1 MSAGMIKI
9 LAVLAIVFSGFVSV
23 LVRGG
28 DSLFDILKAAPLKD
42 YLSGSLSGK
51 VDRAVF
57 DAIPRSAG
65 LNGLSAGLLY
75 KGLRDAGPQVWAGC
89 NDWLYSAEELRVD
102 RRDAEH
108 MAARLRMLP
117 GLVQAFAERKILL
130 IVVPVPDKAEQVEDR
145 LCGVAA
151 DPSRVRANAWAQ
163 AARTTQLHQV
173 NLRGQWP
180 RPGYWRTD
188 THWDSTGAQ
197 FAAEAT
203 ARLINDALGAGT
215 ERVSLTRGPRHERP
229 GDLARLAGLQ
239 HAPRWLAP
247 AAEYAEDAR
256 ANIQRSGGLLEDA
269 GAPSVLLAGSSYSL
283 NSGFIEYLQAALAR
297 EVAQV
302 SEAGGGFAG
311 AILKILQQKPDLL
324 AGAKVVIWEW
334 PMRSLVAP
342 LSDAERQML
351 RQTEGH

>member
-1 MSAGMIKI
+1 MIKI
-9 LAVLAIVFSGFVSV
+9 LTVLAIIFSGFVSV
-23 LVRGG
+23 VVRGG
-28 DSLFDILKAAPLKD
+28 DSLYEILKTAPLKD
-42 YLSGSLSGK
+42 YLSGSLPGR

-65 LNGLSAGLLY
+65 LNGFSAGLLY
-75 KGLRDAGPQVWAGC
+75 KGLRDAGPLVWAGC

-102 RRDAEH
+102 RRDAEN
-108 MAARLRMLP
+108 MAARIRMLP
-117 GLVQAFAERKILL
+117 HLVQAFAERKILL
-130 IVVPVPDKAEQVEDR
+130 VVVPVPDKAEQVEAQ
-145 LCGVAA
+145 LCGTAA

-163 AARTTQLHQV
+163 AAGAAKLLQV
-173 NLRGQWP
+173 NLRDQWP

-203 ARLINDALGAGT
+203 AKLVNGVLGAGT
-215 ERVSLTRGPRHERP
+215 ERISLTRGARHERP

-239 HAPRWLAP
+239 DAPKWLAP
-247 AAEYAEDAR
+247 AAEYAEAAR
-256 ANIQRSGGLLEDA
+256 ASIQRSGGLLDDA
-269 GAPSVLLAGSSYSL
+269 AAPSVLLAGSSFSQ
-283 NSGFIEYLQAALAR
+283 NSDFIEYLQAALAR

-311 AILKILQQKPDLL
+311 ALLKMLQQKPDML

>member
-1 MSAGMIKI
+1 MIKI
-9 LAVLAIVFSGFVSV
+9 LTVLVIMFAGFVSV
-23 LVRGG
+23 IVRGG
-28 DSLFDILKAAPLKD
+28 DSLYEILKTAPLKD
-42 YLSGSLSGK
+42 YMSGNLSGRI
-51 VDRAVF
+51 DRAVF

-65 LNGLSAGLLY
+65 LNGFSAGLLY

-102 RRDAEH
+102 RRDAEN
-108 MAARLRMLP
+108 MAARIRMLP
-117 GLVQAFAERKILL
+117 RLVQAFAERKILL
-130 IVVPVPDKAEQVEDR
+130 VVVPVPDKAEQVEAQ
-145 LCGVAA
+145 LCGIAA

-163 AARTTQLHQV
+163 AAGAAKLLQV
-173 NLRGQWP
+173 NLRDQWP

-203 ARLINDALGAGT
+203 AKLVNGVLGAGT
-215 ERVSLTRGPRHERP
+215 ERVSLTRGAWHERP

-239 HAPRWLAP
+239 DAPKWLAP
-247 AAEYAEDAR
+247 AAEYAEAAR
-256 ANIQRSGGLLEDA
+256 ASIVRSGGLLDEA
-269 GAPSVLLAGSSYSL
+269 PAPSILLAGSSFSQ

-311 AILKILQQKPDLL
+311 ALLKLLQQKPDML

>member
-1 MSAGMIKI
+1 MIKI
-9 LAVLAIVFSGFVSV
+9 LTVLTIIFAGFVSV
-23 LVRGG
+23 VVRGG
-28 DSLFDILKAAPLKD
+28 DSLYEILKAAPLKD
-42 YLSGSLSGK
+42 YMSGSLSGRI
-51 VDRAVF
+51 DRTVF

-65 LNGLSAGLLY
+65 LNGFSAGLLY

-102 RRDAEH
+102 RRDAEN
-108 MAARLRMLP
+108 MAARIRMLP
-117 GLVQAFAERKILL
+117 HLVQAFAERKILL
-130 IVVPVPDKAEQVEDR
+130 VVVPVPDKAEQVETQ
-145 LCGVAA
+145 LCGIAA

-163 AARTTQLHQV
+163 AAGAAKLHQV
-173 NLRGQWP
+173 DLRDQWP
-180 RPGYWRTD
+180 QPGYWRTD

-197 FAAEAT
+197 FAAEAV
-203 ARLINDALGAGT
+203 AKLVNGVLGAGT
-215 ERVSLTRGPRHERP
+215 ERVSLTRGARHERP

-239 HAPRWLAP
+239 DAPKWLAP
-247 AAEYAEDAR
+247 AAEYAEAAR
-256 ANIQRSGGLLEDA
+256 AIIQRSGGLLDEA
-269 GAPSVLLAGSSYSL
+269 AAPSVLLAGSSYSQ
-283 NSGFIEYLQAALAR
+283 NSGFIEYLQAALGR

-311 AILKILQQKPDLL
+311 ALLKMLQQKPDML
-324 AGAKVVIWEW
+324 AGAKVVVWEW

>member
-1 MSAGMIKI
+1 MIKI
-9 LAVLAIVFSGFVSV
+9 LTVLAIIFAGFVSV
-23 LVRGG
+23 AIRGG
-28 DSLFDILKAAPLKD
+28 DSLYEILKAAPLKD
-42 YLSGSLSGK
+42 YMSGSLSGRI
-51 VDRAVF
+51 DRTVF

-65 LNGLSAGLLY
+65 LNGFSAGLLY

-102 RRDAEH
+102 RRDAEN
-108 MAARLRMLP
+108 MAARIRMLP
-117 GLVQAFAERKILL
+117 HLVQALAERKILL
-130 IVVPVPDKAEQVEDR
+130 VVIAVPDKAEQVEAQ

-163 AARTTQLHQV
+163 AASATKLLQV
-173 NLRGQWP
+173 NLRDQWP

-197 FAAEAT
+197 FAAEAV
-203 ARLINDALGAGT
+203 AKLVNGVLGAGT
-215 ERVSLTRGPRHERP
+215 ERISLTRGARLERP
-229 GDLARLAGLQ
+229 GDLARLAGLLD
-239 HAPRWLAP
+239 APKWLAP
-247 AAEYAEDAR
+247 AAEYAEEAR
-256 ANIQRSGGLLEDA
+256 ASIQRSGGLLDEA
-269 GAPSVLLAGSSYSL
+269 TTPSVLLAGSSYSQ
-283 NSGFIEYLQAALAR
+283 NSGFIEYLQAALGR

-311 AILKILQQKPDLL
+311 ALLKMLQQKPDML

>member
-1 MSAGMIKI
+1 MSAVMIKI
-9 LAVLAIVFSGFVSV
+9 LTVLAIVFSGSASV
-23 LVRGG
+23 VVRGG
-28 DSLFDILKAAPLKD
+28 DSIHEILRAAPLKD
-42 YLSGSLSGK
+42 YMSGSLSGRI
-51 VDRAVF
+51 DRAVF

-65 LNGLSAGLLY
+65 LNGFSAGLLY
-75 KGLRDAGPQVWAGC
+75 KGLRDAGPEVWAGC

-102 RRDAEH
+102 RRDAEN

-117 GLVQAFAERKILL
+117 HLVQAFADRKILL
-130 IVVPVPDKAEQVEDR
+130 IAVPVPDKAEQVEGQ
-145 LCGVAA
+145 LCGIAA
-151 DPSRVRANAWAQ
+151 DASRIRASAWTQ
-163 AARTTQLHQV
+163 AVGTTKLHQV
-173 NLRGQWP
+173 NLRDRWP
-180 RPGYWRTD
+180 PPGYWRSD

-203 ARLINDALGAGT
+203 AKFVNGILGAGT
-215 ERVSLTRGPRHERP
+215 ERVSLTRGIRHERP

-239 HAPRWLAP
+239 DAPKWLAP

-256 ANIQRSGGLLEDA
+256 ASIQRSGGLLDEA
-269 GAPSVLLAGSSYSL
+269 TAPSVLLAGSSFSQ

-311 AILKILQQKPDLL
+311 ALLKLLQQKPDML

>member
-1 MSAGMIKI
+1 MIKI
-9 LAVLAIVFSGFVSV
+9 LTVLAIIFSGFLSV
-23 LVRGG
+23 LIRGG
-28 DSLFDILKAAPLKD
+28 DSLYDILKAAPLQD
-42 YLSGSLSGK
+42 YMSGSLSGK
-51 VDRAVF
+51 IDRAVF

-65 LNGLSAGLLY
+65 LNGFSGGLLY

-102 RRDAEH
+102 DRDAEP
-108 MAARLRMLP
+108 MAARLRLLP
-117 GLVQAFAERKILL
+117 HLVQAFAERKILL
-130 IVVPVPDKAEQVEDR
+130 IVVPVPDKAEQVEEQ
-145 LCGVAA
+145 LCGISA
-151 DPSRVRANAWAQ
+151 DASRVRANAWAH
-163 AARTTQLHQV
+163 AASATKLHQV
-173 NLRGQWP
+173 NLRDQWP

-188 THWDSTGAQ
+188 THWDSAGAH
-197 FAAEAT
+197 FAAEAV
-203 ARLINDALGAGT
+203 AKLVNGAMGAGT
-215 ERVSLTRGPRHERP
+215 ERISLTRGVRHERP
-229 GDLARLAGLQ
+229 GDLTRLAGLQ
-239 HAPRWLAP
+239 DGPKWLAP

-256 ANIQRSGGLLEDA
+256 TAIQRSGGLLDDA
-269 GAPSVLLAGSSYSL
+269 AAPSVLLAGSSFSQ

-311 AILKILQQKPDLL
+311 ALLKLLQQKPEML

-351 RQTEGH
+351 RQIEGH

>member
-1 MSAGMIKI
+1 
-9 LAVLAIVFSGFVSV
+9 
-23 LVRGG
+23 
-28 DSLFDILKAAPLKD
+28 
-42 YLSGSLSGK
+42 
-51 VDRAVF
+51 
-57 DAIPRSAG
+57 
-65 LNGLSAGLLY
+65 
-75 KGLRDAGPQVWAGC
+75 LRDAGPQIWAGC
-89 NDWLYSAEELRVD
+89 DDWLYSAEELRVD
-102 RRDAEH
+102 LRDAEN
-108 MAARLRMLP
+108 MAARIGMLP
-117 GLVQAFAERKILL
+117 HLVLAFAERKILL
-130 IVVPVPDKAEQVEDR
+130 VVVPVPDKAEQVEAQ

-163 AARTTQLHQV
+163 AAGAAKLLQV
-173 NLRGQWP
+173 DLRDQWP

-188 THWDSTGAQ
+188 THWDTTGAQ

-203 ARLINDALGAGT
+203 AKLVNSVLGAGT
-215 ERVSLTRGPRHERP
+215 ERVSLTRGARHERP

-239 HAPRWLAP
+239 DAPKWLAP

-256 ANIQRSGGLLEDA
+256 ASIQRSGGLLDEA
-269 GAPSVLLAGSSYSL
+269 VAPSVLLAGSSYSQ
-283 NSGFIEYLQAALAR
+283 NSGFIEYLQAALGR

-311 AILKILQQKPDLL
+311 APLKMLQQKPDML

-351 RQTEGH
+351 RQTEGHQ

>member
-1 MSAGMIKI
+1 MSAGIIKI

-23 LVRGG
+23 LVRGS

-57 DAIPRSAG
+57 DAIPRSAA
-65 LNGLSAGLLY
+65 LDGLSAGLLY
-75 KGLRDAGPQVWAGC
+75 KGLGDAGPQVWAGC
-89 NDWLYSAEELRVD
+89 NDWLFSAEELRVD

-108 MAARLRMLP
+108 MAARLRMVP
-117 GLVQAFAERKILL
+117 RLVQAFADRKIVLV
-130 IVVPVPDKAEQVEDR
+130 VVPVPDKAEQVEEK

-151 DPSRVRANAWAQ
+151 DASRVRANAWAH
-163 AARTTQLHQV
+163 AAGTAKLHQV

-188 THWDSTGAQ
+188 THWDTTGAQ

-203 ARLINDALGAGT
+203 AKLVNEVLGAGT
-215 ERVSLTRGPRHERP
+215 EHVSLRRGTRHERP
-229 GDLARLAGLQ
+229 GDLARLAGLLN
-239 HAPRWLAP
+239 APKWLAP
-247 AAEYAEDAR
+247 AAEYVEDAR
-256 ANIQRSGGLLEDA
+256 ANIQRSGGLLDDA
-269 GAPSVLLAGSSYSL
+269 AAPSILLAGSSFSL
-283 NSGFIEYLQAALAR
+283 NSGFIEYLQVSLAR

-311 AILKILQQKPDLL
+311 ALLKMLQQKPDML

-342 LSDAERQML
+342 LSDAERQWL
-351 RQTEGH
+351 RQTEGQ

>member
-1 MSAGMIKI
+1 MIKI
-9 LAVLAIVFSGFVSV
+9 LTVLAIIFAGFVSV
-23 LVRGG
+23 VVRGG
-28 DSLFDILKAAPLKD
+28 DSLYEILKAAPLKD
-42 YLSGSLSGK
+42 YMSGSLPGRI
-51 VDRAVF
+51 DRAVF

-89 NDWLYSAEELRVD
+89 SDWLYSGEELRVD
-102 RRDAEH
+102 RRDAEN
-108 MAARLRMLP
+108 MAARIRMLP
-117 GLVQAFAERKILL
+117 RLVQAFAERKILL
-130 IVVPVPDKAEQVEDR
+130 VVVPVPDKAEQVEDQ

-151 DPSRVRANAWAQ
+151 DASRVRVNAWAQ
-163 AARTTQLHQV
+163 AANATKLHQV
-173 NLRGQWP
+173 NLRHQWP
-180 RPGYWRTD
+180 LPGYWRTD
-188 THWDSTGAQ
+188 THWDSAGAQ
-197 FAAEAT
+197 FAAEAV
-203 ARLINDALGAGT
+203 AKLVNGMLGAGT
-215 ERVSLTRGPRHERP
+215 ERVSLTRGVRHERP

-239 HAPRWLAP
+239 DAPKWLAP

-256 ANIQRSGGLLEDA
+256 ASIQRSGGLLDEA
-269 GAPSVLLAGSSYSL
+269 TAPSVLLAGSSYSQ
-283 NSGFIEYLQAALAR
+283 NSGFIEYLQAALGR

-311 AILKILQQKPDLL
+311 AVLKLLQQKPEML